1 MLTRM
6 PKKRATEK
14 PTHPLAQWRACRG
27 LKQSDVAVAS
37 GVSQG
42 MISKIEGYQRIP
54 LGDTLEALLA
64 YTGLATDAFIRPER
78 FLAEHPDFLIKC
90 SLHQP
95 EPPTSL

>member
-1 MLTRM
+1 MLARM

-14 PTHPLAQWRACRG
+14 PTHPLAQWRTYRG

-64 YTGLATDAFIRPER
+64 CTGLPTDAFIRPER
-78 FLAEHPDFLIKC
+78 FLAEHPDFLQTT
-90 SLHQP
+90 S
-95 EPPTSL
+95 PPSP